1 MWLVGLPRYLKGEKL
16 LGKQEPRVQSLG
28 WEDPLKKEM
37 VATEVFLPVKYHGQ
51 RCLAGYRSWG
61 HKELDTTEQLN
72 HNHSPH

>member
-37 VATEVFLPVKYHGQ
+37 VFLTVKYHGQ
-51 RCLAGYRSWG
+51 RSLLGYSLWSLT
-61 HKELDTTEQLN
+61 ESDITTKRG
-72 HNHSPH
+72 

>member
-1 MWLVGLPRYLKGEKL
+1 MWLVGLPRYLKGKKL

-51 RCLAGYRSWG
+51 RSLLGYSLWSLT
-61 HKELDTTEQLN
+61 ESDITTKRG
-72 HNHSPH
+72 